1 MIRNISQ
8 RLATQLLEAGAS
20 HMPNQSIITAII
32 RVAWASAAGN
42 LGLSN
47 GSPAELH
54 DPFKTNNQ
62 KISTKEDDIALAC
75 EAIEVL
81 AFAIALHPQ
90 VSFVLEEHLGGRK
103 ERQYLRIAL
112 IIAIVMR
119 FISNFD
125 TSFYLRVILKSKR
138 KGL

>member
-47 GSPAELH
+47 GTPAELH

-90 VSFVLEEHLGGRK
+90 VRLLCFVIKMNIKLMHFVK
-103 ERQYLRIAL
+103 
-112 IIAIVMR
+112 
-119 FISNFD
+119 
-125 TSFYLRVILKSKR
+125 IL
-138 KGL
+138 

>member
-8 RLATQLLEAGAS
+8 RLATQLLEAGAQ

-42 LGLSN
+42 LGLAT

-62 KISTKEDDIALAC
+62 KISAKEDDIALAC

-90 VSFVLEEHLGGRK
+90 V
-103 ERQYLRIAL
+103 L
-112 IIAIVMR
+112 IHI
-119 FISNFD
+119 
-125 TSFYLRVILKSKR
+125 
-138 KGL
+138 

>member
-90 VSFVLEEHLGGRK
+90 VSFFCFVIKMDIKLMHSVKL
-103 ERQYLRIAL
+103 L
-112 IIAIVMR
+112 
-119 FISNFD
+119 SDDNFLFHFKFFKAQ
-125 TSFYLRVILKSKR
+125 SGY
-138 KGL
+138 

>member
-8 RLATQLLEAGAS
+8 RLATQLLEAGAQ

-42 LGLSN
+42 LGLAT

-62 KISTKEDDIALAC
+62 KISAKEDDIALAC

-90 VSFVLEEHLGGRK
+90 VVIYIQQINIAVSKLLGLHIYFDINICPPLRHPSVLSCYSCHK
-103 ERQYLRIAL
+103 
-112 IIAIVMR
+112 
-119 FISNFD
+119 ISKIK
-125 TSFYLRVILKSKR
+125 VA
-138 KGL
+138 

>member
-90 VSFVLEEHLGGRK
+90 VSFLCFVIKMDIKLMHSVKIL
-103 ERQYLRIAL
+103 
-112 IIAIVMR
+112 
-119 FISNFD
+119 SDDNF
-125 TSFYLRVILKSKR
+125 SFHFKFFKAQSGY
-138 KGL
+138 

>member
-90 VSFVLEEHLGGRK
+90 VSFLCFVIKMDIKLMHSVKIL
-103 ERQYLRIAL
+103 
-112 IIAIVMR
+112 
-119 FISNFD
+119 SDDNFLFHFKFFKAQ
-125 TSFYLRVILKSKR
+125 SGY
-138 KGL
+138 

>member
-1 MIRNISQ
+1 
-8 RLATQLLEAGAS
+8 
-20 HMPNQSIITAII
+20 MPNQSIITAII

-81 AFAIALHPQ
+81 AFAIALYPQ
-90 VSFVLEEHLGGRK
+90 VNFLSFVIKMNIKLML
-103 ERQYLRIAL
+103 L
-112 IIAIVMR
+112 
-119 FISNFD
+119 
-125 TSFYLRVILKSKR
+125 
-138 KGL
+138 

>member
-1 MIRNISQ
+1 MFWVRLLFSDIYLHKLFWNSFKVVIRNISQ

-90 VSFVLEEHLGGRK
+90 VSFLC
-103 ERQYLRIAL
+103 
-112 IIAIVMR
+112 
-119 FISNFD
+119 FCD
-125 TSFYLRVILKSKR
+125 
-138 KGL
+138 

>member
-8 RLATQLLEAGAS
+8 RLATQLLEAGAQ

-42 LGLSN
+42 LGLAT

-62 KISTKEDDIALAC
+62 KISAKEDDIALAC

-90 VSFVLEEHLGGRK
+90 VVIYIQQMNNFKTMHLQNDRCLEL
-103 ERQYLRIAL
+103 
-112 IIAIVMR
+112 
-119 FISNFD
+119 
-125 TSFYLRVILKSKR
+125 
-138 KGL
+138 

>member
-90 VSFVLEEHLGGRK
+90 VSFVLEEQLGGRK

-125 TSFYLRVILKSKR
+125 TSFYSSVILKSKR

>member
-90 VSFVLEEHLGGRK
+90 VSFCAGK
-103 ERQYLRIAL
+103 SL
-112 IIAIVMR
+112 IILKMSLL
-119 FISNFD
+119 FH
-125 TSFYLRVILKSKR
+125 ILSKC
-138 KGL
+138 LAD